1 MVKPSIISTL
11 ITAAMLVRAYTPPW
25 TTLPPTPELP
35 HAYHEAHAPINN
47 ISLWYGLY
55 GPRIGQAGSPVVV
68 LHGGKISSRWWG
80 RLIKSLECDFSVIA
94 IDTRA
99 HGRSTDDLSVKL
111 SYNQFAAD
119 AIALLD
125 HLKIPKASF
134 VGWSDGAVTSLT
146 IAMNYPA
153 RADRII
159 AFGANYR
166 PDQANATGLAGVT
179 FGEDLYN
186 RQKTQYLQL
195 SPDPHPNFERFYQ
208 RVVAM
213 QEVEPFWDEKD
224 FAKIPVFGED
234 KDAPFVLVAAGDYE
248 EAIIR
253 TVPGEIHGMVSCS
266 PVQYIL
272 ETTDMCRF
280 QTRSLR
286 SFLASV
292 ILRECPCCTLRFASC

>member
-1 MVKPSIISTL
+1 MVKLCL
-11 ITAAMLVRAYTPPW
+11 ITTLVSAAMSVTAYTPPW

-35 HAYHEAHAPINN
+35 HAYHQAHAPINN

-55 GPRIGQAGSPVVV
+55 GPKVGKAGSPVVL

-80 RLIKSLECDFSVIA
+80 HLIKSLECDFSVIA

-119 AIALLD
+119 AIALLEY
-125 HLKIPKASF
+125 LKIPKASF

-166 PDQANATGLAGVT
+166 SDQANTTGLAGIT
-179 FGEDLYN
+179 FGEDLYD
-186 RQKTQYLQL
+186 REKTQYLEL
-195 SPDPHPNFERFYQ
+195 NPAPNLDFEALYD
-208 RVVAM
+208 RVVQM
-213 QEVEPFWDEKD
+213 QEVEPFWDKSD

-234 KDAPFVLVAAGDYE
+234 EHAPLFLVAMGDHE

-253 TVPGEIHGMVSCS
+253 TVPGEIHGMVS
-266 PVQYIL
+266 
-272 ETTDMCRF
+272 
-280 QTRSLR
+280 
-286 SFLASV
+286 
-292 ILRECPCCTLRFASC
+292 